1 MNELTYVIIS
11 HSFLKITVVLRA
23 KISAFEVENVI
34 ILVKSDGIWGIG
46 AKTFSGRDSSR
57 LRSWTTGELKLKSSL
72 EEEYVKC

>member
-34 ILVKSDGIWGIG
+34 GPTE
-46 AKTFSGRDSSR
+46 AMP
-57 LRSWTTGELKLKSSL
+57 KL
-72 EEEYVKC
+72 C